1 MPESRPAVHGELAPV
16 ALRAA
21 AGEHGAWT
29 ELVGRF
35 DALLRG
41 VARGY
46 RLPPA
51 DVDDVVQTTWLRALE
66 HVRDL
71 QDPGAIAGWL
81 IVTTRR
87 ESMRVHQ
94 RAVRELVV
102 ADPGDGQAT
111 DLHSPEATA
120 IARER
125 VRALRDAVTR
135 LTDRQRR
142 LITTMLSREEPCYER
157 LSADLRMPLGS
168 IGPTRGRALA
178 RLREDPRL
186 EQVVTS

>member
-1 MPESRPAVHGELAPV
+1 MPEARPAYGDVAPV

-29 ELVGRF
+29 ELVCRF
-35 DALLRG
+35 DGLLRG

-46 RLPPA
+46 RLAPA

-66 HVRDL
+66 HVRRL

-81 IVTTRR
+81 VVTTRR

-94 RAVRELVV
+94 RAVRELLVDEP
-102 ADPGDGQAT
+102 AGEQPA
-111 DLHSPEATA
+111 DLHSPEAMVL
-120 IARER
+120 ARER
-125 VRALRDAVTR
+125 VAALREAVTR
-135 LTDRQRR
+135 LTDRQRT
-142 LITTMLSREEPCYER
+142 LITTMLSGEEPCYER
-157 LSADLRMPLGS
+157 LSTVLRMPLGS
-168 IGPTRGRALA
+168 IGPTRCRALA

-186 EQVVTS
+186 EEVVTS